1 MMIEKKY
8 DLKDRTYA
16 FAVEIVKFYLVVSKN
31 YEIREIGRQLMR
43 AGTSVGANVE
53 EADGARTRK
62 EFGNKM
68 TIARNE
74 AKETKYWLRLL
85 LDSEI
90 MHNEK
95 NILKAKS
102 LISEC
107 DQLIRIISS
116 IIEKIK
122 E

>member
-1 MMIEKKY
+1 MIEKKY